1 MKKKRVG
8 VIGNGSIGKRHVANL
23 ISLGHSVLTYDP
35 IQAISWPEIPMASLA
50 DIKQCDAIVIAS
62 PTPNHLD
69 HFIEFK
75 GRPIFMEKP
84 IADKEASIV
93 SPDMIAMVGYNL
105 RFHSCVLKA
114 KEWIDADFLGYPIWA
129 NLVCAQFNDKPDYL
143 RDGVI
148 LNWSHEIDLAL
159 YLIGPA
165 TVGACV
171 SNKKESL
178 ADISLIHANGCYS
191 TIHLD
196 YETKPEVRQTII
208 VGTEATI
215 IIDIV
220 NRRAWLRSVGGAVLD
235 SFVGIDT
242 FDENYLDEMETFI
255 ARIDGKETI
264 GCSGNEGLE
273 VLKVCLDAKRLA
285 KGQ

>member
-1 MKKKRVG
+1 MSKIWKNLG
-8 VIGNGSIGKRHVANL
+8 HEVIGFDVLGKGGFDERSFHFALNE
-23 ISLGHSVLTYDP
+23 SE
-35 IQAISWPEIPMASLA
+35 AII
-50 DIKQCDAIVIAS
+50 IAS
-62 PTPNHLD
+62 PTATHLD
-69 HFIEFK
+69 YLNMCWSK
-75 GRPIFMEKP
+75 PIFMEKP
-84 IADKEASIV
+84 IGDALPAEGLEER
-93 SPDMIAMVGYNL
+93 IAMVGFNL
-105 RFHSCVLKA
+105 RMHSCVLKA

-171 SNKKESL
+171 SNEKESL

-220 NRRAWLRSVGGAVLD
+220 NRQAWLRSVGGAVLD

-264 GCSGNEGLE
+264 GCSGSEGLE